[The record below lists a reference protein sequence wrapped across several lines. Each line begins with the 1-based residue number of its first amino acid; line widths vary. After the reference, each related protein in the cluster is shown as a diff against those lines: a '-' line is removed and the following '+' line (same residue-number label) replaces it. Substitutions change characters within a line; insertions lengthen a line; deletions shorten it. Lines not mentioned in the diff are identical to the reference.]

1 MSIAQEVEIA
11 RLQRGLD
18 ELRKMAFNLKTD
30 LLRENHVEYDK
41 GWKDC
46 ASSFYHEINRIVGE
60 IK

>member
-1 MSIAQEVEIA
+1 MSIAQEAEIA

-46 ASSFYHEINRIVGE
+46 ASSFYHEINRIAGE
-60 IK
+60 ME